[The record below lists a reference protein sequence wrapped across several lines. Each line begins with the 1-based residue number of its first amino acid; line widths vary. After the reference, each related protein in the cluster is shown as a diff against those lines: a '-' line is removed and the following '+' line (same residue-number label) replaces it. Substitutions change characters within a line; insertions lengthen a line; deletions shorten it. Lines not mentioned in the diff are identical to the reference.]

1 MTIDQVVV
9 VGVSAA
15 GLTAAETLRREGYT
29 GRLMLIDGDTR
40 PPYDRPPL
48 SKQLLRGEWAEEK
61 LTLRPPAALEGLDA
75 DWRLGVRAEHLD
87 LKSREIGLSDGSR
100 VGFDGLVIATG
111 VRPRTLPFADGR
123 RGVHVLRS
131 VEDALALQREMV
143 PGAAVV
149 IVGAGFL
156 GTEAAAVAAGLGC
169 RVAVIDPLDLP
180 LERQLGRRI
189 GTRVAQLHRD
199 HGVQLLG
206 GSGVT
211 DIRETDGR
219 VRALVLQDGREIA
232 ADVVLIA
239 IGAEPVTDW
248 LSGSGLVLENGLH
261 CDEFCQAAP
270 GIVAAGDVASWQ
282 HPILGRLRLE
292 HRMNA
297 TEQGMAAARTLL
309 GERIPFSPVPYFWS
323 DQYDV
328 RIQVYGR
335 PTTADFTAVEGS
347 IDDGPFAAV
356 QRDESGRITAVAGWN
371 MPRRLREL
379 RQELVNQQ
387 AA

>member
-61 LTLRPPAALEGLDA
+61 LTLRPPATLEGLDA

-87 LKSREIGLSDGSR
+87 LESREIGLSDGSR

-169 RVAVIDPLDLP
+169 RVTVIDPLELP

-206 GSGVT
+206 GSGAT

-232 ADVVLIA
+232 TDVVLIA

-248 LSGSGLVLENGLH
+248 LSGSGLVLENGVH

-347 IDDGPFAAV
+347 VDDGPFAAV

-379 RQELVNQQ
+379 RQDLVNQQ

>member
-87 LKSREIGLSDGSR
+87 LESREIGLSDGSR

>member
-61 LTLRPPAALEGLDA
+61 LTLRPPATLEGLDA

-87 LKSREIGLSDGSR
+87 LESREIGLSDGSR

-149 IVGAGFL
+149 IVGAGVR

-169 RVAVIDPLDLP
+169 RVTVIDPLELP

-206 GSGVT
+206 GSGAT

-248 LSGSGLVLENGLH
+248 LSGSGLVLENGVH

-356 QRDESGRITAVAGWN
+356 QRDESGCITAVAGWN